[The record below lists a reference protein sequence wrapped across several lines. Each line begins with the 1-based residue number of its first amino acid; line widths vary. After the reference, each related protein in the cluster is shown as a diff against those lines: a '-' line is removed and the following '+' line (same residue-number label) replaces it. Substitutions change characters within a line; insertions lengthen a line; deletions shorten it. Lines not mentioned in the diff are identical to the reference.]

1 MPGKTKAYRR
11 GFTLL
16 EVNLAVFIMSTGIL
30 AICALYSLGFRE
42 NRQSVEDVAGAAF
55 AELYLSPLV
64 QGLSATNM
72 PWSAWAEIGDE
83 PSRSATRSQNVADG
97 VWPRSG
103 WRDYVQPIEDTR
115 QLRYRVGGGA
125 AFARRLGMERGER
138 QIAVA
143 VQGYEAVDSVRL
155 RVRAGRHA
163 PRDDRPACLPQ
174 RATARD
180 ADDAADIRDRGAVLR
195 QPGQIARGKYGCHT
209 DFAEKALRSW
219 R

>member
-115 QLRYRVGGGA
+115 QLRYRVVGSPRSLADSAWNGVNGKLQSPYRGTKPSIPSDYEYA
-125 AFARRLGMERGER
+125 LVVTRRGTIVQLAFRSARRRETLMTQPTYVTE
-138 QIAVA
+138 
-143 VQGYEAVDSVRL
+143 VRFC
-155 RVRAGRHA
+155 GN
-163 PRDDRPACLPQ
+163 PD
-174 RATARD
+174 
-180 ADDAADIRDRGAVLR
+180 
-195 QPGQIARGKYGCHT
+195 K
-209 DFAEKALRSW
+209 
-219 R
+219 

>member
-115 QLRYRVGGGA
+115 QLRYRVVGSPRSLADSAWNGVNGKLQSPYRGTKPSIPSDYEYA
-125 AFARRLGMERGER
+125 LVVTRRGTSVQLAFRSARRRETLMTQPTYVTE
-138 QIAVA
+138 
-143 VQGYEAVDSVRL
+143 VRFC
-155 RVRAGRHA
+155 GN
-163 PRDDRPACLPQ
+163 PD
-174 RATARD
+174 
-180 ADDAADIRDRGAVLR
+180 
-195 QPGQIARGKYGCHT
+195 K
-209 DFAEKALRSW
+209 
-219 R
+219 

>member
-30 AICALYSLGFRE
+30 AICALYALGFRE

-115 QLRYRVGGGA
+115 QLRYRVVGSPRSLADSAWNGVNGKLQSPYRGTKPSIPSDYEYA
-125 AFARRLGMERGER
+125 LVVTRRGTIVQLAFRSARRRETLMTQPTYVTE
-138 QIAVA
+138 
-143 VQGYEAVDSVRL
+143 VRFC
-155 RVRAGRHA
+155 GN
-163 PRDDRPACLPQ
+163 PD
-174 RATARD
+174 
-180 ADDAADIRDRGAVLR
+180 
-195 QPGQIARGKYGCHT
+195 K
-209 DFAEKALRSW
+209 
-219 R
+219 

>member
-115 QLRYRVGGGA
+115 QLRYRVVGSPRSLADSAWNGVNGKLQSPYRGTKPSIPSDYEYVLVVTRRGTIVQL
-125 AFARRLGMERGER
+125 AFRSARRRETLMTQPTYVTE
-138 QIAVA
+138 
-143 VQGYEAVDSVRL
+143 VRFC
-155 RVRAGRHA
+155 GN
-163 PRDDRPACLPQ
+163 PD
-174 RATARD
+174 
-180 ADDAADIRDRGAVLR
+180 
-195 QPGQIARGKYGCHT
+195 K
-209 DFAEKALRSW
+209 
-219 R
+219 

>member
-115 QLRYRVGGGA
+115 QLRYRVVGSPRSLADSAWNGVNGKLQSPYRGTKPSIPSDYEYA
-125 AFARRLGMERGER
+125 LVVTRRGTIVQLAFRSARRRETLMTQPTYVTE
-138 QIAVA
+138 
-143 VQGYEAVDSVRL
+143 VRFCSN
-155 RVRAGRHA
+155 
-163 PRDDRPACLPQ
+163 PD
-174 RATARD
+174 
-180 ADDAADIRDRGAVLR
+180 
-195 QPGQIARGKYGCHT
+195 K
-209 DFAEKALRSW
+209 
-219 R
+219 